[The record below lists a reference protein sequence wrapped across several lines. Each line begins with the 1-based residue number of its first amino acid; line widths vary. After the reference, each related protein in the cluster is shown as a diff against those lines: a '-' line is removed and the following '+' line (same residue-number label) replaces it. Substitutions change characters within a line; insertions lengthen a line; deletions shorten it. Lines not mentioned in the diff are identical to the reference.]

1 MPQLASDKEL
11 LKVGFSELSQ
21 SLEDTLLGKYVKD
34 RLNILEDQS
43 FEESFSIE
51 ESFLWWEEWVFML
64 DA

>member
-11 LKVGFSELSQ
+11 LKVSFSELSQ
-21 SLEDTLLGKYVKD
+21 SLEDTVLGKYVKD

-51 ESFLWWEEWVFML
+51 ESVLWWEEWVFML

>member
-1 MPQLASDKEL
+1 MPQLANDREL
-11 LKVGFSELSQ
+11 LYVSFSELSQ
-21 SLEDTLLGKYVKD
+21 SLEDTVLGKYVKD